1 MVAMDVQ
8 LDERSTRLLTEE
20 AKRFPREVRRAFYYS
35 CGIVLRMMR
44 GRMSGKNKHIA
55 AWDDFTKRY
64 RAKAT
69 WDSAHTFGGNLM
81 WPDKKKLTM
90 QPEGDRVRIGWI
102 GSLEEAAIRFQNG
115 GSEETSKE
123 WRHFRYKEGFK
134 HGEVPRIAV
143 TPSRPV
149 VAQAMADA
157 EKNLANWT
165 LGAFAKVMEGKIK
178 AWDMRY
184 QENPGTQAGARAASR
199 ARGGETILEKINRLK
214 AELGIT
220 D

>member
-1 MVAMDVQ
+1 MP
-8 LDERSTRLLTEE
+8 S
-20 AKRFPREVRRAFYYS
+20 
-35 CGIVLRMMR
+35 
-44 GRMSGKNKHIA
+44 HI
-55 AWDDFTKRY
+55 
-64 RAKAT
+64 
-69 WDSAHTFGGNLM
+69 
-81 WPDKKKLTM
+81 
-90 QPEGDRVRIGWI
+90 PELVWI
-102 GSLEEAAIRFQNG
+102 PQSFACFCA
-115 GSEETSKE
+115 
-123 WRHFRYKEGFK
+123 
-134 HGEVPRIAV
+134 
-143 TPSRPV
+143 PSRPV